1 MHSKTKQKLLAITH
15 NNLKY
20 LRKTEK
26 DGQEKSY
33 SLIEIECM
41 IFEDVEAFVLIYD
54 KKTINKKGTQ
64 LFSLG
69 NDLMHVYLI

>member
-1 MHSKTKQKLLAITH
+1 MMHSKTKKNLLAIAH

-33 SLIEIECM
+33 SLIETKCM

-54 KKTINKKGTQ
+54 KK
-64 LFSLG
+64 L
-69 NDLMHVYLI
+69 